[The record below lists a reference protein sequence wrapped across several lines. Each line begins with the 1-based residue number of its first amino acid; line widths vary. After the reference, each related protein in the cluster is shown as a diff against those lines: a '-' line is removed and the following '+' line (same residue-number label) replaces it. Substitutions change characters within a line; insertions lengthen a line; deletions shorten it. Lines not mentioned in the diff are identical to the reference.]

1 MTKPIT
7 KNNVTHILDQY
18 TGSQTPGLQ
27 YVVVEA
33 GGTLFEYAGGWA
45 DIQHQIAMTL
55 ETTLMAY
62 SMTKTFT
69 AVAMLQLVE
78 QGKVGLDDE
87 MDGYLPDTP
96 YRGRRITLRQLLDH
110 TSGLPNPIPLRW
122 VHLAEE
128 VARFDEDAVLDR
140 VLDENPALSFEPGS
154 KFAYSNIGYWLLG
167 KIIEQ
172 VTEQSYSDFVRASML
187 LPLGLSAQEM
197 DFAIPDQARHANGYL
212 AKYSLTN
219 LVKGFVTDSKFWGG
233 YEGNWL
239 RIKSHYINGPS
250 FGGLVGA
257 ARSFAC
263 FLQDQLRAESALF
276 SPKTK
281 GLLETRQ
288 TDDSGRPIPMTLGW
302 HIGETNGATYF
313 FKQGG
318 GDGFHSEMRLYQT
331 RGIASVV
338 MANCTNFNSTRFL
351 NRVDRAFRESRQW
364 WTMNDRINREPNA
377 RRHLK
382 LARML
387 FRLSTVVVAWLAC
400 GIADWIVGAYI
411 GGNYAVDFTFN
422 GIRGY
427 EAVGQLGF
435 IFGSIAGG
443 VLCWLVMFKPFRK

>member
-7 KNNVTHILDQY
+7 KNNVTHVLDQY

-27 YVVVEA
+27 YVVVDA

-110 TSGLPNPIPLRW
+110 TSSLPNPIPLRW

-128 VARFDEDAVLDR
+128 EAAFDEDAALAR
-140 VLDENPALSFEPGS
+140 VLRGNPDLSSEPGD

-219 LVKGFVTDSKFWGG
+219 LVKGFVTDSKFWSG

-257 ARSFAC
+257 ARGFAC
-263 FLQDQLRAESALF
+263 FLQDQLRTESVLL
-276 SPKTK
+276 SPETK
-281 GLLETRQ
+281 RLLETQQR
-288 TDDSGRPIPMTLGW
+288 DNAGKPIPMTLGW
-302 HIGETNGATYF
+302 HIGEMNAVTYF
-313 FKQGG
+313 FKEGG
-318 GDGFHSEMRLYQT
+318 GGGFHSEMRLYPT
-331 RGIASVV
+331 KGIASVV
-338 MANCTNFNSTRFL
+338 MANSTTFNSTKFL
-351 NRVDRAFRESRQW
+351 NRMDGAAQCE
-364 WTMNDRINREPNA
+364 DEECNR
-377 RRHLK
+377 
-382 LARML
+382 
-387 FRLSTVVVAWLAC
+387 
-400 GIADWIVGAYI
+400 
-411 GGNYAVDFTFN
+411 
-422 GIRGY
+422 
-427 EAVGQLGF
+427 
-435 IFGSIAGG
+435 
-443 VLCWLVMFKPFRK
+443 